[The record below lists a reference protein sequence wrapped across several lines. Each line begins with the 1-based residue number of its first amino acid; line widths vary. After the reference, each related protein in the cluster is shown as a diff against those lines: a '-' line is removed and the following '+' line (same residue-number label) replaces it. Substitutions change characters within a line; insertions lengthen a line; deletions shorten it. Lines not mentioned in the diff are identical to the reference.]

1 MGILD
6 EKDFAR
12 SGDRSCE
19 IYQEWLEESAD
30 FRREYRTRKQVVKA
44 ADMPFE
50 NSPDGLLKH
59 MVHEKLN
66 TTECCLD
73 IYMQFIPPGGRS
85 GKARRLPEQVFY
97 VVEGRGYDLHWDVK
111 FEVGER
117 FEWNWEDEPKR
128 YDWQRG
134 DFVFVPAYTIQ
145 QHFNADADNE
155 ARIIMITNRIFKAM
169 GLNWIEQ
176 IENAPTY
183 DGDLDTELAGPGWHP
198 DTRG

>member
-19 IYQEWLEESAD
+19 IYREWLGESAD

-128 YDWQRG
+128 YDWRRG

-183 DGDLDTELAGPGWHP
+183 DGDLGTELAGPGWHP

>member
-6 EKDFAR
+6 ERDFAR

-19 IYQEWLEESAD
+19 IYQEGLEESAD
-30 FRREYRTRKQVVKA
+30 FRREYRTRLQVVKA

-97 VVEGRGYDLHWDVK
+97 VIEGRGYDLHWDVK
-111 FEVGER
+111 FEVDER
-117 FEWNWEDEPKR
+117 FEWSWEDEPKR

-145 QHFNADADNE
+145 QHFNADPDNE
-155 ARIIMITNRIFKAM
+155 ARIIMVTNRIFKAM
-169 GLNWIEQ
+169 GLNWVEQ

-183 DGDLDTELAGPGWHP
+183 DGDLEPELAGPGWHP

>member
-19 IYQEWLEESAD
+19 IYREGLEESAD
-30 FRREYRTRKQVVKA
+30 FRREYRTRLQVVKA

-97 VVEGRGYDLHWDVK
+97 VLEGQGYDLHWDVK
-111 FEVGER
+111 FEVGEK
-117 FEWNWEDEPKR
+117 FEWSWEDEPKR
-128 YDWQRG
+128 YDWRRG
-134 DFVFVPAYTIQ
+134 DFVFIPAYTIQ

-155 ARIIMITNRIFKAM
+155 ARIIMVTNRIFKAM
-169 GLNWIEQ
+169 GLNWVEQ

-183 DGDLDTELAGPGWHP
+183 DGDLGTGLAGPGWHP

>member
-12 SGDRSCE
+12 SGDRRCE
-19 IYQEWLEESAD
+19 IYREGLEESAD

-59 MVHEKLN
+59 MIHEKLN

-117 FEWNWEDEPKR
+117 FEWSWEDEPKR

-155 ARIIMITNRIFKAM
+155 ARIIVVTNRIFKAM

-183 DGDLDTELAGPGWHP
+183 DGDLETELAGPGWHP